1 MMTEGK
7 IALAAVALAA
17 GTAMAKTQREAEIAA
32 VRAMAELEMYPPEI
46 KMNPTFEDFAPRV
59 FRYGMNGG
67 AVQQRVKKTVKYP
80 EDWGFAM
87 NGSVSVTKKG
97 RLWATWLGGEDGPE
111 GFVIGAKSDDGGKTW
126 GNPAFVL
133 DPHFKDD
140 RILNIFPVM
149 RAALCAETW
158 VDPNGALHL
167 LATITV
173 GTPMVRG
180 CLWDYVCRDP
190 DAAKPVWEKP
200 KFLGWGAVPNPPTVL
215 KDGTWIIPIE
225 VEGGVSD
232 DCFPELVPL
241 RRCGALRSRD
251 GGKTWERGASVQ
263 VKGTDYVIEHCIV
276 ERADGSLW
284 MLMRSDLGIHEAFSS
299 DGGMTWSEAR
309 KATWIDNPI
318 TRFSFLKL
326 RSGNLLLV
334 KNGDSVTRCD
344 GVHCR
349 NKLKAYISKDEGK
362 TWSAGYEL
370 DMRGWADYPDAAQG
384 PDGRIAISWGVDR
397 RGLAEIR
404 CVVLTEE
411 EIAAGKTIGTNNFGG
426 VRVFRSVPA
435 TMRGD
440 LK

>member
-1 MMTEGK
+1 MEKTRPILYGV
-7 IALAAVALAA
+7 ILAFAFVPV
-17 GTAMAKTQREAEIAA
+17 TVTAKTQREAEIAA
-32 VRAMAELEMYPPEI
+32 VRALAELEMYPPPI
-46 KMNPTFEDFAPRV
+46 KSNPKPEDFAPRV

-67 AVQQRVKKTVKYP
+67 AVQMHFKKSVKYP
-80 EDWGFAM
+80 DDWGFAM
-87 NGSVSVTKKG
+87 NGSVSVTRKG

-140 RILNIFPVM
+140 RILDVFPVM

-158 VDPNGALHL
+158 VDPKGALHL

-190 DAAKPVWEKP
+190 DAATPVWEKP
-200 KFLGWGAVPNPPTVL
+200 KFLGWGAVPNTPTVL
-215 KDGTWIIPIE
+215 KDGTWIVPVE

-251 GGKTWERGASVQ
+251 GGATWERGASVK
-263 VKGTDYVIEHCIV
+263 VKGTDHVIEHCIV
-276 ERADGSLW
+276 ERADGTLW
-284 MLMRSDLGIHEAFSS
+284 MLMRTGLGIHEAFSS
-299 DGGMTWSEAR
+299 DGGMTWSEPR
-309 KATWIDNPI
+309 KAAWIENPI
-318 TRFSFLKL
+318 SRFSFLKL
-326 RSGNLLLV
+326 ASGSLLLV
-334 KNGDSVTRCD
+334 KNGDGVASCD

-349 NKLKAYISKDEGK
+349 NKLKAYISRDEGK

-370 DMRGWADYPDAAQG
+370 DMRGWADYPDAEQG
-384 PDGRIAISWGVDR
+384 PNGRIAITWGADR

-404 CVVLTEE
+404 CTVLTEE
-411 EIAAGKTIGTNNFGG
+411 EIAAGKAIGKDNFGG
-426 VRVFRSVPA
+426 ARVFRSLPMA
-435 TMRGD
+435 
-440 LK
+440 K

>member
-1 MMTEGK
+1 MEKTRPILYGV
-7 IALAAVALAA
+7 ILAFAFVPV
-17 GTAMAKTQREAEIAA
+17 TVTAKTQREAEIAA
-32 VRAMAELEMYPPEI
+32 VRALAELEMYPPPI
-46 KMNPTFEDFAPRV
+46 KANPKPEDFAPRV

-67 AVQQRVKKTVKYP
+67 AVQMRFKKSVKYP
-80 EDWGFAM
+80 DDWGFAM
-87 NGSVSVTKKG
+87 NGSVSVTRKG

-140 RILNIFPVM
+140 RILDIFPVM

-158 VDPNGALHL
+158 VDPKGALHL

-190 DAAKPVWEKP
+190 DAATPVWEKP
-200 KFLGWGAVPNPPTVL
+200 KFLGWGAVPNTPTVL
-215 KDGTWIIPIE
+215 KDGTWIVPVE

-251 GGKTWERGASVQ
+251 GGATWERGASVK
-263 VKGTDYVIEHCIV
+263 VKGTDHVIEHCIV
-276 ERADGSLW
+276 ERADGTLW
-284 MLMRSDLGIHEAFSS
+284 MLMRTGLGVHEAFSS
-299 DGGMTWSEAR
+299 DCGMTWSEPR
-309 KATWIDNPI
+309 KAAWIENPI
-318 TRFSFLKL
+318 SRFSFLKL
-326 RSGNLLLV
+326 ASGSLLLV
-334 KNGDSVTRCD
+334 KNGDGVASCD

-349 NKLKAYISKDEGK
+349 NKLKAYISRDEGK

-370 DMRGWADYPDAAQG
+370 DMRGWADYPDAEQG
-384 PDGRIAISWGVDR
+384 PDGRIAITWGADR

-404 CVVLTEE
+404 CTVLTEE
-411 EIAAGKTIGTNNFGG
+411 EIAAGKAIGKDNFGG
-426 VRVFRSVPA
+426 ARVFRSLPLA
-435 TMRGD
+435 
-440 LK
+440 K

>member
-1 MMTEGK
+1 MTPAGK
-7 IALAAVALAA
+7 IALAAVALAV

-190 DAAKPVWEKP
+190 DA
-200 KFLGWGAVPNPPTVL
+200 
-215 KDGTWIIPIE
+215 
-225 VEGGVSD
+225 
-232 DCFPELVPL
+232 
-241 RRCGALRSRD
+241 GALRSRD

-284 MLMRSDLGIHEAFSS
+284 MLLRSDLGIHEAFSS
-299 DGGMTWSEAR
+299 DGGMTWTEAR

-318 TRFSFLKL
+318 SRFSFLKL

-344 GVHCR
+344 GAHCR

-362 TWSAGYEL
+362 TWSVGYEL

-384 PDGRIAISWGVDR
+384 PDGRIVISWGVDR

>member
-1 MMTEGK
+1 MMTAGK

-32 VRAMAELEMYPPEI
+32 VRAMAELEMYPPAI
-46 KMNPTFEDFAPRV
+46 KMNPTPADFAPKV

-67 AVQQRVKKTVKYP
+67 AVQQRVKKSVKYP

-190 DAAKPVWEKP
+190 DAAKPVWENP

-284 MLMRSDLGIHEAFSS
+284 MLLRSDLGIHEAFSS
-299 DGGMTWSEAR
+299 DGGMTWTEAR

-318 TRFSFLKL
+318 SRFSFFKLK
-326 RSGNLLLV
+326 SGNLLLV
-334 KNGDSVTRCD
+334 KNGDSVSRCD
-344 GVHCR
+344 CAHCR

-362 TWSAGYEL
+362 TWSDGYEL

-404 CVVLTEE
+404 CAVLTEE
-411 EIAAGKTIGTNNFGG
+411 EIAAGKTIGKDNFVG

-435 TMRGD
+435 TVRGD